1 MSGDLLPLPGVFQF
15 RNIRKVFRHQLFKE
29 LLAVIVAQGK
39 VTVVSAGRLN
49 AEVVHDLL
57 LAGVNA
63 YLIHPHLPDNLA
75 IDHDFLF
82 LGRRGVR
89 YIRTVRALYRK
100 HMVILTGKTVLADFL
115 CKVSALVNKSK
126 RDLQRNPAFKL
137 VFMR

>member
-75 IDHDFLF
+75 IDHDFCF
-82 LGRRGVR
+82 LGGAVYGISGRFAPFIANTWS
-89 YIRTVRALYRK
+89 Y
-100 HMVILTGKTVLADFL
+100 
-115 CKVSALVNKSK
+115 
-126 RDLQRNPAFKL
+126 
-137 VFMR
+137 